1 MTPRILEKFYFASG
15 DNFLCYDDCPEDKV
29 KDHNGRCVPEGE
41 EVPSIE
47 MFVTILCMVAA
58 GILHKRRIL

>member
-1 MTPRILEKFYFASG
+1 M
-15 DNFLCYDDCPEDKV
+15 CYDDCPEDKV